1 MSIKPFQEK
10 ILQQLINQE
19 ALLSKLYS
27 IFSKQFPQYNEFWE
41 KLSKE
46 EERHAKLIEKLLAAT
61 KTGKIFFDEGK
72 IKTYTLTAFITRL
85 EGIIEKAERG
95 EFTYSSAFS
104 YAVDYESSLIEKNV
118 FSHFDSLS
126 DKAKGTLKIL
136 QAETINHVERI
147 RNARKAVVSK

>member
-1 MSIKPFQEK
+1 MSLKPFQEK

-19 ALLSKLYS
+19 VLLSRLYS
-27 IFSKQFPQYNEFWE
+27 IFSKQFPQCKEFWE

-46 EERHAKLIEKLLAAT
+46 EERHAKLIEKLFEAT
-61 KTGKIFFDEGK
+61 KTGSIFFDEGK

-85 EGIIEKAERG
+85 ESIIEKAERG
-95 EFTYSSAFS
+95 EIKYHSAFT

-126 DKAKGTLKIL
+126 NKLKGTLKIL
-136 QAETINHVERI
+136 QTETINHVERI
-147 RNARKAVVSK
+147 KNERKAVISE